1 MYSIIIS
8 IVVITSYRLLSSSEN
23 HYEVWALHNLRLR
36 AVCEGL
42 GEDGAANKLCYDPE
56 YVSGH

>member
-1 MYSIIIS
+1 M
-8 IVVITSYRLLSSSEN
+8 SSSEN

-56 YVSGH
+56 YVRGHCDNTHSVVT

>member
-1 MYSIIIS
+1 M
-8 IVVITSYRLLSSSEN
+8 SSSEN

-56 YVSGH
+56 YVRGH

>member
-1 MYSIIIS
+1 M
-8 IVVITSYRLLSSSEN
+8 SSSEN

-56 YVSGH
+56 YVTWSL